1 MYFVRYKCGSG
12 RVGNFVLH
20 DGSGRVQ
27 KRVTRGQLCGTQ
39 LNGIATQ
46 GTLLQQ
52 LLYER
57 TAPHPY

>member
-27 KRVTRGQLCGTQ
+27 KKVTRGQLWFVCVCV
-39 LNGIATQ
+39 
-46 GTLLQQ
+46 LLP
-52 LLYER
+52 LWR
-57 TAPHPY
+57 N